1 MNNTYTMKTRP
12 NILETG
18 TPLFCDL
25 YHLTMAQAWFLD
37 GKAEDYK
44 VSEAFFRKCP
54 FGGSYLMTAGLGEF
68 MQWLER
74 WHFSKEDIESLKN
87 DRNEDGSRIF
97 NDEFLQFLE
106 GQELKVTIRAVP
118 EGELVF
124 PNEPVYSVSGPN
136 WQVELAEAALLN
148 IFNAQSLIAT
158 KASRMAYAAN
168 LDGKKRPLLEFGVRR
183 GHELG
188 GFSETRAAFIGGAAG
203 TSNKAAAKHYGIRAA
218 GTMAHSFVMSYER
231 EVDAF
236 KAFMRGNPH
245 NTTLLVDTYDTRE
258 GIKNAIRAAKETGIK
273 LMGIRIDSGDL
284 AYWGN
289 EARRL
294 LCEAEMPDVRLAA
307 SNDLDEYLIENLIMV
322 QKAPYDIFAAG
333 TKLVTAYDTPALN
346 VGVTPIELRET
357 VYLCAPFVG
366 FPKTLNALGV
376 INEVFA
382 ERGIKLPLESQGKTA
397 EEERFAA
404 GSAIQQPLYGNEIK
418 EALAVLPGN
427 MGEDAA
433 RFLTEFCFG
442 DIYTRGGLDV
452 KTRELLAIGIL
463 VTTGNMQTLQSH
475 IAGSIRAGNSP
486 ETVTAAIIQ
495 CMPYVGFPNALNA
508 LKVLKDTLK

>member
-1 MNNTYTMKTRP
+1 MLKGIMGVAVAVLFSVSAASAVVTEQGGENMSRTEICKQNYRRLFNGEALTDAGNDPEMMKMLQKYIFGEVFAVGSLDIKTR
-12 NILETG
+12 EM
-18 TPLFCDL
+18 
-25 YHLTMAQAWFLD
+25 LTVVSLSAQQALPQL
-37 GKAEDYK
+37 KAH
-44 VSEAFFRKCP
+44 A
-54 FGGSYLMTAGLGEF
+54 
-68 MQWLER
+68 
-74 WHFSKEDIESLKN
+74 
-87 DRNEDGSRIF
+87 
-97 NDEFLQFLE
+97 
-106 GQELKVTIRAVP
+106 
-118 EGELVF
+118 
-124 PNEPVYSVSGPN
+124 
-136 WQVELAEAALLN
+136 
-148 IFNAQSLIAT
+148 NA
-158 KASRMAYAAN
+158 
-168 LDGKKRPLLEFGVRR
+168 
-183 GHELG
+183 
-188 GFSETRAAFIGGAAG
+188 
-203 TSNKAAAKHYGIRAA
+203 
-218 GTMAHSFVMSYER
+218 
-231 EVDAF
+231 
-236 KAFMRGNPH
+236 
-245 NTTLLVDTYDTRE
+245 
-258 GIKNAIRAAKETGIK
+258 
-273 LMGIRIDSGDL
+273 
-284 AYWGN
+284 
-289 EARRL
+289 
-294 LCEAEMPDVRLAA
+294 
-307 SNDLDEYLIENLIMV
+307 
-322 QKAPYDIFAAG
+322 
-333 TKLVTAYDTPALN
+333 ALN

-418 EALAVLPGN
+418 EALAGLPGN

>member
-1 MNNTYTMKTRP
+1 MLKGIM
-12 NILETG
+12 G
-18 TPLFCDL
+18 VAVAVLF
-25 YHLTMAQAWFLD
+25 
-37 GKAEDYK
+37 
-44 VSEAFFRKCP
+44 
-54 FGGSYLMTAGLGEF
+54 
-68 MQWLER
+68 
-74 WHFSKEDIESLKN
+74 
-87 DRNEDGSRIF
+87 
-97 NDEFLQFLE
+97 
-106 GQELKVTIRAVP
+106 
-118 EGELVF
+118 
-124 PNEPVYSVSGPN
+124 SVSAASAAVIEQGGEN
-136 WQVELAEAALLN
+136 MSRTEICKQNYRRLFNGEALTDAGNDPEMMKMLQKY
-148 IFNAQSLIAT
+148 IFGEVFAVGSL
-158 KASRMAYAAN
+158 
-168 LDGKKRPLLEFGVRR
+168 D
-183 GHELG
+183 
-188 GFSETRAAFIGGAAG
+188 
-203 TSNKAAAKHYGIRAA
+203 
-218 GTMAHSFVMSYER
+218 
-231 EVDAF
+231 
-236 KAFMRGNPH
+236 
-245 NTTLLVDTYDTRE
+245 
-258 GIKNAIRAAKETGIK
+258 IKNR
-273 LMGIRIDSGDL
+273 
-284 AYWGN
+284 
-289 EARRL
+289 
-294 LCEAEMPDVRLAA
+294 EMLTVVSLSAQQALPQL
-307 SNDLDEYLIENLIMV
+307 
-322 QKAPYDIFAAG
+322 KAHANA
-333 TKLVTAYDTPALN
+333 ALN

-382 ERGIKLPLESQGKTA
+382 ERGITLPLESQGKTA

-418 EALAVLPGN
+418 EALAGLPGN

>member
-1 MNNTYTMKTRP
+1 MLKGIMGVAVAVLFSVSAASAAVIEQGGENMSRTEICKQNYRRLFNGEALTDAGNDPEMMKMLQKYIFGEVFAVGSLDIKTR
-12 NILETG
+12 EM
-18 TPLFCDL
+18 
-25 YHLTMAQAWFLD
+25 LTVVSLSAQQALPQL
-37 GKAEDYK
+37 KAH
-44 VSEAFFRKCP
+44 A
-54 FGGSYLMTAGLGEF
+54 
-68 MQWLER
+68 
-74 WHFSKEDIESLKN
+74 
-87 DRNEDGSRIF
+87 
-97 NDEFLQFLE
+97 
-106 GQELKVTIRAVP
+106 
-118 EGELVF
+118 
-124 PNEPVYSVSGPN
+124 
-136 WQVELAEAALLN
+136 
-148 IFNAQSLIAT
+148 NA
-158 KASRMAYAAN
+158 
-168 LDGKKRPLLEFGVRR
+168 
-183 GHELG
+183 
-188 GFSETRAAFIGGAAG
+188 
-203 TSNKAAAKHYGIRAA
+203 
-218 GTMAHSFVMSYER
+218 
-231 EVDAF
+231 
-236 KAFMRGNPH
+236 
-245 NTTLLVDTYDTRE
+245 
-258 GIKNAIRAAKETGIK
+258 
-273 LMGIRIDSGDL
+273 
-284 AYWGN
+284 
-289 EARRL
+289 
-294 LCEAEMPDVRLAA
+294 
-307 SNDLDEYLIENLIMV
+307 
-322 QKAPYDIFAAG
+322 
-333 TKLVTAYDTPALN
+333 ALN
-346 VGVTPIELRET
+346 VGVTPIELKET

-418 EALAVLPGN
+418 EALAGLPGN

>member
-1 MNNTYTMKTRP
+1 MLKGIMGVAVAVLFSVSAASAVVIEQGGENMSRTEICKQNYRRLFNGEALTDAGNDPEMMKMLQKYIFGEVFAVGSLDIKTR
-12 NILETG
+12 EM
-18 TPLFCDL
+18 
-25 YHLTMAQAWFLD
+25 LTVVSLSAQQALPQL
-37 GKAEDYK
+37 KAH
-44 VSEAFFRKCP
+44 A
-54 FGGSYLMTAGLGEF
+54 
-68 MQWLER
+68 
-74 WHFSKEDIESLKN
+74 
-87 DRNEDGSRIF
+87 
-97 NDEFLQFLE
+97 
-106 GQELKVTIRAVP
+106 
-118 EGELVF
+118 
-124 PNEPVYSVSGPN
+124 
-136 WQVELAEAALLN
+136 
-148 IFNAQSLIAT
+148 NA
-158 KASRMAYAAN
+158 
-168 LDGKKRPLLEFGVRR
+168 
-183 GHELG
+183 
-188 GFSETRAAFIGGAAG
+188 
-203 TSNKAAAKHYGIRAA
+203 
-218 GTMAHSFVMSYER
+218 
-231 EVDAF
+231 
-236 KAFMRGNPH
+236 
-245 NTTLLVDTYDTRE
+245 
-258 GIKNAIRAAKETGIK
+258 
-273 LMGIRIDSGDL
+273 
-284 AYWGN
+284 
-289 EARRL
+289 
-294 LCEAEMPDVRLAA
+294 
-307 SNDLDEYLIENLIMV
+307 
-322 QKAPYDIFAAG
+322 
-333 TKLVTAYDTPALN
+333 ALN

-418 EALAVLPGN
+418 EALAGLPGN

-475 IAGSIRAGNSP
+475 IVGSIRAGNSP

>member
-1 MNNTYTMKTRP
+1 MLKGIMGVAVAVLFSVSAAPAAVTEQGGENMSRTEICKQNYRRLFNGEALTDAGNDPEMMKMLQKYIFGEVFAVGSLDIKTR
-12 NILETG
+12 EM
-18 TPLFCDL
+18 
-25 YHLTMAQAWFLD
+25 LTVVSLSAQQALPQL
-37 GKAEDYK
+37 KAH
-44 VSEAFFRKCP
+44 A
-54 FGGSYLMTAGLGEF
+54 
-68 MQWLER
+68 
-74 WHFSKEDIESLKN
+74 
-87 DRNEDGSRIF
+87 
-97 NDEFLQFLE
+97 
-106 GQELKVTIRAVP
+106 
-118 EGELVF
+118 
-124 PNEPVYSVSGPN
+124 
-136 WQVELAEAALLN
+136 
-148 IFNAQSLIAT
+148 NA
-158 KASRMAYAAN
+158 
-168 LDGKKRPLLEFGVRR
+168 
-183 GHELG
+183 
-188 GFSETRAAFIGGAAG
+188 
-203 TSNKAAAKHYGIRAA
+203 
-218 GTMAHSFVMSYER
+218 
-231 EVDAF
+231 
-236 KAFMRGNPH
+236 
-245 NTTLLVDTYDTRE
+245 
-258 GIKNAIRAAKETGIK
+258 
-273 LMGIRIDSGDL
+273 
-284 AYWGN
+284 
-289 EARRL
+289 
-294 LCEAEMPDVRLAA
+294 
-307 SNDLDEYLIENLIMV
+307 
-322 QKAPYDIFAAG
+322 
-333 TKLVTAYDTPALN
+333 ALN

-418 EALAVLPGN
+418 EALAGLPGN

-495 CMPYVGFPNALNA
+495 CMPYVGLPNALNA

>member
-1 MNNTYTMKTRP
+1 MLKGIMGVAVAVLFSVSAAPAAVTEQGGENMSRTEICKQNYRRLFNGEALTDAGNDPEMMKMLQKYIFGEVFAVGSLDIKTR
-12 NILETG
+12 EM
-18 TPLFCDL
+18 
-25 YHLTMAQAWFLD
+25 LTVVSLSAQQALPQL
-37 GKAEDYK
+37 KAH
-44 VSEAFFRKCP
+44 A
-54 FGGSYLMTAGLGEF
+54 
-68 MQWLER
+68 
-74 WHFSKEDIESLKN
+74 
-87 DRNEDGSRIF
+87 
-97 NDEFLQFLE
+97 
-106 GQELKVTIRAVP
+106 
-118 EGELVF
+118 
-124 PNEPVYSVSGPN
+124 
-136 WQVELAEAALLN
+136 
-148 IFNAQSLIAT
+148 NA
-158 KASRMAYAAN
+158 
-168 LDGKKRPLLEFGVRR
+168 
-183 GHELG
+183 
-188 GFSETRAAFIGGAAG
+188 
-203 TSNKAAAKHYGIRAA
+203 
-218 GTMAHSFVMSYER
+218 
-231 EVDAF
+231 
-236 KAFMRGNPH
+236 
-245 NTTLLVDTYDTRE
+245 
-258 GIKNAIRAAKETGIK
+258 
-273 LMGIRIDSGDL
+273 
-284 AYWGN
+284 
-289 EARRL
+289 
-294 LCEAEMPDVRLAA
+294 
-307 SNDLDEYLIENLIMV
+307 
-322 QKAPYDIFAAG
+322 
-333 TKLVTAYDTPALN
+333 ALN

-382 ERGIKLPLESQGKTA
+382 ERGITLPLESQGKTA

-418 EALAVLPGN
+418 EALAGLPGN

>member
-1 MNNTYTMKTRP
+1 MLKGIMGVAVAVLFSVSAASAAVIEQGGENMSRTEICKQNYRRLFNGEALTDAGNDPEMIKKLQKGGGGDVFAVGSLDIKTR
-12 NILETG
+12 EM
-18 TPLFCDL
+18 
-25 YHLTMAQAWFLD
+25 LTVVSLSAQQALPQL
-37 GKAEDYK
+37 KAH
-44 VSEAFFRKCP
+44 A
-54 FGGSYLMTAGLGEF
+54 
-68 MQWLER
+68 
-74 WHFSKEDIESLKN
+74 
-87 DRNEDGSRIF
+87 
-97 NDEFLQFLE
+97 
-106 GQELKVTIRAVP
+106 
-118 EGELVF
+118 
-124 PNEPVYSVSGPN
+124 
-136 WQVELAEAALLN
+136 
-148 IFNAQSLIAT
+148 NA
-158 KASRMAYAAN
+158 
-168 LDGKKRPLLEFGVRR
+168 
-183 GHELG
+183 
-188 GFSETRAAFIGGAAG
+188 
-203 TSNKAAAKHYGIRAA
+203 
-218 GTMAHSFVMSYER
+218 
-231 EVDAF
+231 
-236 KAFMRGNPH
+236 
-245 NTTLLVDTYDTRE
+245 
-258 GIKNAIRAAKETGIK
+258 
-273 LMGIRIDSGDL
+273 
-284 AYWGN
+284 
-289 EARRL
+289 
-294 LCEAEMPDVRLAA
+294 
-307 SNDLDEYLIENLIMV
+307 
-322 QKAPYDIFAAG
+322 
-333 TKLVTAYDTPALN
+333 ALN

-418 EALAVLPGN
+418 EALAGLPGN

>member
-1 MNNTYTMKTRP
+1 MLKGIMGVAVAVLFSVSAAPAAVTEQGGENMSRTEICKQNYRRLFNGEALTDAGNDPEMMKMLQKYIFGEVFAVGSLDIKTR
-12 NILETG
+12 EM
-18 TPLFCDL
+18 
-25 YHLTMAQAWFLD
+25 LTVVSLSAQQALPQL
-37 GKAEDYK
+37 KAH
-44 VSEAFFRKCP
+44 A
-54 FGGSYLMTAGLGEF
+54 
-68 MQWLER
+68 
-74 WHFSKEDIESLKN
+74 
-87 DRNEDGSRIF
+87 
-97 NDEFLQFLE
+97 
-106 GQELKVTIRAVP
+106 
-118 EGELVF
+118 
-124 PNEPVYSVSGPN
+124 
-136 WQVELAEAALLN
+136 
-148 IFNAQSLIAT
+148 NA
-158 KASRMAYAAN
+158 
-168 LDGKKRPLLEFGVRR
+168 
-183 GHELG
+183 
-188 GFSETRAAFIGGAAG
+188 
-203 TSNKAAAKHYGIRAA
+203 
-218 GTMAHSFVMSYER
+218 
-231 EVDAF
+231 
-236 KAFMRGNPH
+236 
-245 NTTLLVDTYDTRE
+245 
-258 GIKNAIRAAKETGIK
+258 
-273 LMGIRIDSGDL
+273 
-284 AYWGN
+284 
-289 EARRL
+289 
-294 LCEAEMPDVRLAA
+294 
-307 SNDLDEYLIENLIMV
+307 
-322 QKAPYDIFAAG
+322 
-333 TKLVTAYDTPALN
+333 ALN

-382 ERGIKLPLESQGKTA
+382 ERGNKLPLESQGKTA

-418 EALAVLPGN
+418 EALAGLPGN

>member
-1 MNNTYTMKTRP
+1 MLKGIMGVAVAVLFSVSAAPAAVTEQGGENMSRTEICKQNYRRLFKGEALTDAGNDPEMMKMLQKYIFGEVFAVGSLDIKTR
-12 NILETG
+12 EM
-18 TPLFCDL
+18 
-25 YHLTMAQAWFLD
+25 LTVVSLSAQQALPQL
-37 GKAEDYK
+37 KAH
-44 VSEAFFRKCP
+44 A
-54 FGGSYLMTAGLGEF
+54 
-68 MQWLER
+68 
-74 WHFSKEDIESLKN
+74 
-87 DRNEDGSRIF
+87 
-97 NDEFLQFLE
+97 
-106 GQELKVTIRAVP
+106 
-118 EGELVF
+118 
-124 PNEPVYSVSGPN
+124 
-136 WQVELAEAALLN
+136 
-148 IFNAQSLIAT
+148 NA
-158 KASRMAYAAN
+158 
-168 LDGKKRPLLEFGVRR
+168 
-183 GHELG
+183 
-188 GFSETRAAFIGGAAG
+188 
-203 TSNKAAAKHYGIRAA
+203 
-218 GTMAHSFVMSYER
+218 
-231 EVDAF
+231 
-236 KAFMRGNPH
+236 
-245 NTTLLVDTYDTRE
+245 
-258 GIKNAIRAAKETGIK
+258 
-273 LMGIRIDSGDL
+273 
-284 AYWGN
+284 
-289 EARRL
+289 
-294 LCEAEMPDVRLAA
+294 
-307 SNDLDEYLIENLIMV
+307 
-322 QKAPYDIFAAG
+322 
-333 TKLVTAYDTPALN
+333 ALN

-382 ERGIKLPLESQGKTA
+382 ERGIKLPLESQGKTD

-418 EALAVLPGN
+418 EALAGLPGN

>member
-1 MNNTYTMKTRP
+1 MLKGIMGVAVAVLFSVSAASAAVIEQGGENMSRTEICKQNYRRLFNGEALTDAGNDPEMMKMLQKYIFGEVFAVGSLDIKTR
-12 NILETG
+12 EM
-18 TPLFCDL
+18 
-25 YHLTMAQAWFLD
+25 LTVVSLSAQQALPQL
-37 GKAEDYK
+37 KAH
-44 VSEAFFRKCP
+44 A
-54 FGGSYLMTAGLGEF
+54 
-68 MQWLER
+68 
-74 WHFSKEDIESLKN
+74 
-87 DRNEDGSRIF
+87 
-97 NDEFLQFLE
+97 
-106 GQELKVTIRAVP
+106 
-118 EGELVF
+118 
-124 PNEPVYSVSGPN
+124 
-136 WQVELAEAALLN
+136 
-148 IFNAQSLIAT
+148 NA
-158 KASRMAYAAN
+158 
-168 LDGKKRPLLEFGVRR
+168 
-183 GHELG
+183 
-188 GFSETRAAFIGGAAG
+188 
-203 TSNKAAAKHYGIRAA
+203 
-218 GTMAHSFVMSYER
+218 
-231 EVDAF
+231 
-236 KAFMRGNPH
+236 
-245 NTTLLVDTYDTRE
+245 
-258 GIKNAIRAAKETGIK
+258 
-273 LMGIRIDSGDL
+273 
-284 AYWGN
+284 
-289 EARRL
+289 
-294 LCEAEMPDVRLAA
+294 
-307 SNDLDEYLIENLIMV
+307 
-322 QKAPYDIFAAG
+322 
-333 TKLVTAYDTPALN
+333 ALN

-404 GSAIQQPLYGNEIK
+404 GSAIQQPLYSNEIK
-418 EALAVLPGN
+418 EALAGLPGN

>member
-1 MNNTYTMKTRP
+1 MLKGIMGVAVAVLFSVSAAPAAVTEQGGENMSRTEICKQNYRRLFNGEALTDVGNDPEMMKMLQKYIFGEVFAVGSLDIKTR
-12 NILETG
+12 EM
-18 TPLFCDL
+18 
-25 YHLTMAQAWFLD
+25 LTVVSLSAQQALPQL
-37 GKAEDYK
+37 KAH
-44 VSEAFFRKCP
+44 A
-54 FGGSYLMTAGLGEF
+54 
-68 MQWLER
+68 
-74 WHFSKEDIESLKN
+74 
-87 DRNEDGSRIF
+87 
-97 NDEFLQFLE
+97 
-106 GQELKVTIRAVP
+106 
-118 EGELVF
+118 
-124 PNEPVYSVSGPN
+124 
-136 WQVELAEAALLN
+136 
-148 IFNAQSLIAT
+148 NA
-158 KASRMAYAAN
+158 
-168 LDGKKRPLLEFGVRR
+168 
-183 GHELG
+183 
-188 GFSETRAAFIGGAAG
+188 
-203 TSNKAAAKHYGIRAA
+203 
-218 GTMAHSFVMSYER
+218 
-231 EVDAF
+231 
-236 KAFMRGNPH
+236 
-245 NTTLLVDTYDTRE
+245 
-258 GIKNAIRAAKETGIK
+258 
-273 LMGIRIDSGDL
+273 
-284 AYWGN
+284 
-289 EARRL
+289 
-294 LCEAEMPDVRLAA
+294 
-307 SNDLDEYLIENLIMV
+307 
-322 QKAPYDIFAAG
+322 
-333 TKLVTAYDTPALN
+333 ALN

-404 GSAIQQPLYGNEIK
+404 GFAIQQPLYGNEIK
-418 EALAVLPGN
+418 EALAGLPGN

>member
-1 MNNTYTMKTRP
+1 MLKGIM
-12 NILETG
+12 G
-18 TPLFCDL
+18 VAVAVAVLF
-25 YHLTMAQAWFLD
+25 
-37 GKAEDYK
+37 
-44 VSEAFFRKCP
+44 
-54 FGGSYLMTAGLGEF
+54 
-68 MQWLER
+68 
-74 WHFSKEDIESLKN
+74 
-87 DRNEDGSRIF
+87 
-97 NDEFLQFLE
+97 
-106 GQELKVTIRAVP
+106 
-118 EGELVF
+118 
-124 PNEPVYSVSGPN
+124 SVS
-136 WQVELAEAALLN
+136 AASAAVIEQGGEN
-148 IFNAQSLIAT
+148 M
-158 KASRMAYAAN
+158 SRTEICKQNY
-168 LDGKKRPLLEFGVRR
+168 
-183 GHELG
+183 
-188 GFSETRAAFIGGAAG
+188 
-203 TSNKAAAKHYGIRAA
+203 
-218 GTMAHSFVMSYER
+218 
-231 EVDAF
+231 
-236 KAFMRGNPH
+236 
-245 NTTLLVDTYDTRE
+245 
-258 GIKNAIRAAKETGIK
+258 
-273 LMGIRIDSGDL
+273 
-284 AYWGN
+284 
-289 EARRL
+289 RRL
-294 LCEAEMPDVRLAA
+294 FNGEALTDVGNDPEMMKMLQKYIFGEVFAVG
-307 SNDLDEYLIENLIMV
+307 SLDIKIREMLTVVSLSA
-322 QKAPYDIFAAG
+322 QQALPQLKAHANA
-333 TKLVTAYDTPALN
+333 ALN

-418 EALAVLPGN
+418 EALVGLPGN

>member
-1 MNNTYTMKTRP
+1 MLKGIMGVAVAVLFSVSAASAAVIEQGGENMSRTEICKQNYRRLFNGEALTDAGNDPEMMKMLQKYIFGEVFAVGSLDIKTR
-12 NILETG
+12 EM
-18 TPLFCDL
+18 
-25 YHLTMAQAWFLD
+25 LTVVSLSAQQALPQL
-37 GKAEDYK
+37 KAH
-44 VSEAFFRKCP
+44 A
-54 FGGSYLMTAGLGEF
+54 
-68 MQWLER
+68 
-74 WHFSKEDIESLKN
+74 
-87 DRNEDGSRIF
+87 
-97 NDEFLQFLE
+97 
-106 GQELKVTIRAVP
+106 
-118 EGELVF
+118 
-124 PNEPVYSVSGPN
+124 
-136 WQVELAEAALLN
+136 
-148 IFNAQSLIAT
+148 NA
-158 KASRMAYAAN
+158 
-168 LDGKKRPLLEFGVRR
+168 
-183 GHELG
+183 
-188 GFSETRAAFIGGAAG
+188 
-203 TSNKAAAKHYGIRAA
+203 
-218 GTMAHSFVMSYER
+218 
-231 EVDAF
+231 
-236 KAFMRGNPH
+236 
-245 NTTLLVDTYDTRE
+245 
-258 GIKNAIRAAKETGIK
+258 
-273 LMGIRIDSGDL
+273 
-284 AYWGN
+284 
-289 EARRL
+289 
-294 LCEAEMPDVRLAA
+294 
-307 SNDLDEYLIENLIMV
+307 
-322 QKAPYDIFAAG
+322 
-333 TKLVTAYDTPALN
+333 ALN

-418 EALAVLPGN
+418 EALAGLPGN

-486 ETVTAAIIQ
+486 ETVTAVIIQ

>member
-1 MNNTYTMKTRP
+1 MLKGIMGVAVAVLFSVSAAPAAVIEQGGENMSRTEICKQNYRRLFNGEALTDAGNDPEMMKMLQKYIFGEVFAVGSLDIKTR
-12 NILETG
+12 EM
-18 TPLFCDL
+18 
-25 YHLTMAQAWFLD
+25 LTVVSLSAQQALPQL
-37 GKAEDYK
+37 KAH
-44 VSEAFFRKCP
+44 A
-54 FGGSYLMTAGLGEF
+54 
-68 MQWLER
+68 
-74 WHFSKEDIESLKN
+74 
-87 DRNEDGSRIF
+87 
-97 NDEFLQFLE
+97 
-106 GQELKVTIRAVP
+106 
-118 EGELVF
+118 
-124 PNEPVYSVSGPN
+124 
-136 WQVELAEAALLN
+136 
-148 IFNAQSLIAT
+148 NA
-158 KASRMAYAAN
+158 
-168 LDGKKRPLLEFGVRR
+168 
-183 GHELG
+183 
-188 GFSETRAAFIGGAAG
+188 
-203 TSNKAAAKHYGIRAA
+203 
-218 GTMAHSFVMSYER
+218 
-231 EVDAF
+231 
-236 KAFMRGNPH
+236 
-245 NTTLLVDTYDTRE
+245 
-258 GIKNAIRAAKETGIK
+258 
-273 LMGIRIDSGDL
+273 
-284 AYWGN
+284 
-289 EARRL
+289 
-294 LCEAEMPDVRLAA
+294 
-307 SNDLDEYLIENLIMV
+307 
-322 QKAPYDIFAAG
+322 
-333 TKLVTAYDTPALN
+333 ALN

-418 EALAVLPGN
+418 EALAGLPGN

>member
-1 MNNTYTMKTRP
+1 MLKGIMGVAVAVLFSVSAAPAAVTEQGGENMSRTEICKQNYRRLFNGEALTDAGNDPEMMKMLQKYIFGEVFAVGSLDIKTR
-12 NILETG
+12 EM
-18 TPLFCDL
+18 
-25 YHLTMAQAWFLD
+25 LTVVSLSAQQALPQL
-37 GKAEDYK
+37 KAH
-44 VSEAFFRKCP
+44 A
-54 FGGSYLMTAGLGEF
+54 
-68 MQWLER
+68 
-74 WHFSKEDIESLKN
+74 
-87 DRNEDGSRIF
+87 
-97 NDEFLQFLE
+97 
-106 GQELKVTIRAVP
+106 
-118 EGELVF
+118 
-124 PNEPVYSVSGPN
+124 
-136 WQVELAEAALLN
+136 
-148 IFNAQSLIAT
+148 NA
-158 KASRMAYAAN
+158 
-168 LDGKKRPLLEFGVRR
+168 
-183 GHELG
+183 
-188 GFSETRAAFIGGAAG
+188 
-203 TSNKAAAKHYGIRAA
+203 
-218 GTMAHSFVMSYER
+218 
-231 EVDAF
+231 
-236 KAFMRGNPH
+236 
-245 NTTLLVDTYDTRE
+245 
-258 GIKNAIRAAKETGIK
+258 
-273 LMGIRIDSGDL
+273 
-284 AYWGN
+284 
-289 EARRL
+289 
-294 LCEAEMPDVRLAA
+294 
-307 SNDLDEYLIENLIMV
+307 
-322 QKAPYDIFAAG
+322 
-333 TKLVTAYDTPALN
+333 ALN

-418 EALAVLPGN
+418 EALAGLPGN

-495 CMPYVGFPNALNA
+495 CIPYVGFPNALNA

>member
-1 MNNTYTMKTRP
+1 MLKGIMGVAVAVLFSVSAASAVVIEQGGENMSRTEICKQNYRRLFNGEALTDAGNDPEMMKMLQKYIFGEVFAVGSLDIKTR
-12 NILETG
+12 EM
-18 TPLFCDL
+18 
-25 YHLTMAQAWFLD
+25 LTVVSLSAQQALPQL
-37 GKAEDYK
+37 KAH
-44 VSEAFFRKCP
+44 A
-54 FGGSYLMTAGLGEF
+54 
-68 MQWLER
+68 
-74 WHFSKEDIESLKN
+74 
-87 DRNEDGSRIF
+87 
-97 NDEFLQFLE
+97 
-106 GQELKVTIRAVP
+106 
-118 EGELVF
+118 
-124 PNEPVYSVSGPN
+124 
-136 WQVELAEAALLN
+136 
-148 IFNAQSLIAT
+148 NA
-158 KASRMAYAAN
+158 
-168 LDGKKRPLLEFGVRR
+168 
-183 GHELG
+183 
-188 GFSETRAAFIGGAAG
+188 
-203 TSNKAAAKHYGIRAA
+203 
-218 GTMAHSFVMSYER
+218 
-231 EVDAF
+231 
-236 KAFMRGNPH
+236 
-245 NTTLLVDTYDTRE
+245 
-258 GIKNAIRAAKETGIK
+258 
-273 LMGIRIDSGDL
+273 
-284 AYWGN
+284 
-289 EARRL
+289 
-294 LCEAEMPDVRLAA
+294 
-307 SNDLDEYLIENLIMV
+307 
-322 QKAPYDIFAAG
+322 
-333 TKLVTAYDTPALN
+333 ALN

-418 EALAVLPGN
+418 EALAGLPGN

>member
-1 MNNTYTMKTRP
+1 MLKGIMGVAVAVLFSVSAAPAAVTEQGGENMSRTEICKQNYRRLFNGEALTDAGNDPEMMKMLQKYIFGEVFAVGSLDIKTR
-12 NILETG
+12 EM
-18 TPLFCDL
+18 
-25 YHLTMAQAWFLD
+25 LTVVSLSAQQALPQL
-37 GKAEDYK
+37 KAH
-44 VSEAFFRKCP
+44 A
-54 FGGSYLMTAGLGEF
+54 
-68 MQWLER
+68 
-74 WHFSKEDIESLKN
+74 
-87 DRNEDGSRIF
+87 
-97 NDEFLQFLE
+97 
-106 GQELKVTIRAVP
+106 
-118 EGELVF
+118 
-124 PNEPVYSVSGPN
+124 
-136 WQVELAEAALLN
+136 
-148 IFNAQSLIAT
+148 NA
-158 KASRMAYAAN
+158 
-168 LDGKKRPLLEFGVRR
+168 
-183 GHELG
+183 
-188 GFSETRAAFIGGAAG
+188 
-203 TSNKAAAKHYGIRAA
+203 
-218 GTMAHSFVMSYER
+218 
-231 EVDAF
+231 
-236 KAFMRGNPH
+236 
-245 NTTLLVDTYDTRE
+245 
-258 GIKNAIRAAKETGIK
+258 
-273 LMGIRIDSGDL
+273 
-284 AYWGN
+284 
-289 EARRL
+289 
-294 LCEAEMPDVRLAA
+294 
-307 SNDLDEYLIENLIMV
+307 
-322 QKAPYDIFAAG
+322 
-333 TKLVTAYDTPALN
+333 ALN

-418 EALAVLPGN
+418 EALAGLPGN

-442 DIYTRGGLDV
+442 DIYTSGGLDV

>member
-1 MNNTYTMKTRP
+1 MLKGIMGVAVAVLFSVSAASAAVIEQGGENMSRTEICKQNYRRLFNGEALTDAGNDPEMMKMLQKYIFGEVFAVGSLDIKTR
-12 NILETG
+12 EM
-18 TPLFCDL
+18 
-25 YHLTMAQAWFLD
+25 LTVVSLSAQQALPQL
-37 GKAEDYK
+37 KAH
-44 VSEAFFRKCP
+44 A
-54 FGGSYLMTAGLGEF
+54 
-68 MQWLER
+68 
-74 WHFSKEDIESLKN
+74 
-87 DRNEDGSRIF
+87 
-97 NDEFLQFLE
+97 
-106 GQELKVTIRAVP
+106 
-118 EGELVF
+118 
-124 PNEPVYSVSGPN
+124 
-136 WQVELAEAALLN
+136 
-148 IFNAQSLIAT
+148 NA
-158 KASRMAYAAN
+158 
-168 LDGKKRPLLEFGVRR
+168 
-183 GHELG
+183 
-188 GFSETRAAFIGGAAG
+188 
-203 TSNKAAAKHYGIRAA
+203 
-218 GTMAHSFVMSYER
+218 
-231 EVDAF
+231 
-236 KAFMRGNPH
+236 
-245 NTTLLVDTYDTRE
+245 
-258 GIKNAIRAAKETGIK
+258 
-273 LMGIRIDSGDL
+273 
-284 AYWGN
+284 
-289 EARRL
+289 
-294 LCEAEMPDVRLAA
+294 
-307 SNDLDEYLIENLIMV
+307 
-322 QKAPYDIFAAG
+322 
-333 TKLVTAYDTPALN
+333 ALN

-418 EALAVLPGN
+418 EVLAGLPGN

>member
-1 MNNTYTMKTRP
+1 MLKGIMGVAVAVLFSVSAASAAVIEQGGENMSRTEICKQNYRRLFNGEALTDAGNDPEMMKMLQKYIFGEVFAVGSLDIKTR
-12 NILETG
+12 EM
-18 TPLFCDL
+18 
-25 YHLTMAQAWFLD
+25 LTVVSLSAQQALPQL
-37 GKAEDYK
+37 KAH
-44 VSEAFFRKCP
+44 A
-54 FGGSYLMTAGLGEF
+54 
-68 MQWLER
+68 
-74 WHFSKEDIESLKN
+74 
-87 DRNEDGSRIF
+87 
-97 NDEFLQFLE
+97 
-106 GQELKVTIRAVP
+106 
-118 EGELVF
+118 
-124 PNEPVYSVSGPN
+124 
-136 WQVELAEAALLN
+136 
-148 IFNAQSLIAT
+148 NA
-158 KASRMAYAAN
+158 
-168 LDGKKRPLLEFGVRR
+168 
-183 GHELG
+183 
-188 GFSETRAAFIGGAAG
+188 
-203 TSNKAAAKHYGIRAA
+203 
-218 GTMAHSFVMSYER
+218 
-231 EVDAF
+231 
-236 KAFMRGNPH
+236 
-245 NTTLLVDTYDTRE
+245 
-258 GIKNAIRAAKETGIK
+258 
-273 LMGIRIDSGDL
+273 
-284 AYWGN
+284 
-289 EARRL
+289 
-294 LCEAEMPDVRLAA
+294 
-307 SNDLDEYLIENLIMV
+307 
-322 QKAPYDIFAAG
+322 
-333 TKLVTAYDTPALN
+333 ALN

-418 EALAVLPGN
+418 EALVGLPGN

>member
-1 MNNTYTMKTRP
+1 MLKGIMGVAVAVLFSVSAAPAAVTEQGGENMSRTEICKQNYRRLFNGEALTDAGNDPEMMKMLQKYIFGEVFAVGSLDIKTR
-12 NILETG
+12 EM
-18 TPLFCDL
+18 
-25 YHLTMAQAWFLD
+25 LTVVSLSAQQALPQL
-37 GKAEDYK
+37 KAH
-44 VSEAFFRKCP
+44 A
-54 FGGSYLMTAGLGEF
+54 
-68 MQWLER
+68 
-74 WHFSKEDIESLKN
+74 
-87 DRNEDGSRIF
+87 
-97 NDEFLQFLE
+97 
-106 GQELKVTIRAVP
+106 
-118 EGELVF
+118 
-124 PNEPVYSVSGPN
+124 
-136 WQVELAEAALLN
+136 
-148 IFNAQSLIAT
+148 NA
-158 KASRMAYAAN
+158 
-168 LDGKKRPLLEFGVRR
+168 
-183 GHELG
+183 
-188 GFSETRAAFIGGAAG
+188 
-203 TSNKAAAKHYGIRAA
+203 
-218 GTMAHSFVMSYER
+218 
-231 EVDAF
+231 
-236 KAFMRGNPH
+236 
-245 NTTLLVDTYDTRE
+245 
-258 GIKNAIRAAKETGIK
+258 
-273 LMGIRIDSGDL
+273 
-284 AYWGN
+284 
-289 EARRL
+289 
-294 LCEAEMPDVRLAA
+294 
-307 SNDLDEYLIENLIMV
+307 
-322 QKAPYDIFAAG
+322 
-333 TKLVTAYDTPALN
+333 ALN

-418 EALAVLPGN
+418 EALAGLPGN

-495 CMPYVGFPNALNA
+495 CMPYVGFPNGLNA

>member
-1 MNNTYTMKTRP
+1 MLKGIMGVAVAVLFSVSAAPAAVTEQGGENMSRTEICKQNYRRLFNGEALTDAGNDPEMMKMLQKYIFGEVFAVGSLDIKTR
-12 NILETG
+12 EM
-18 TPLFCDL
+18 
-25 YHLTMAQAWFLD
+25 LTVVSLSAQQALPQL
-37 GKAEDYK
+37 KAH
-44 VSEAFFRKCP
+44 A
-54 FGGSYLMTAGLGEF
+54 
-68 MQWLER
+68 
-74 WHFSKEDIESLKN
+74 
-87 DRNEDGSRIF
+87 
-97 NDEFLQFLE
+97 
-106 GQELKVTIRAVP
+106 
-118 EGELVF
+118 
-124 PNEPVYSVSGPN
+124 
-136 WQVELAEAALLN
+136 
-148 IFNAQSLIAT
+148 NA
-158 KASRMAYAAN
+158 
-168 LDGKKRPLLEFGVRR
+168 
-183 GHELG
+183 
-188 GFSETRAAFIGGAAG
+188 
-203 TSNKAAAKHYGIRAA
+203 
-218 GTMAHSFVMSYER
+218 
-231 EVDAF
+231 
-236 KAFMRGNPH
+236 
-245 NTTLLVDTYDTRE
+245 
-258 GIKNAIRAAKETGIK
+258 
-273 LMGIRIDSGDL
+273 
-284 AYWGN
+284 
-289 EARRL
+289 
-294 LCEAEMPDVRLAA
+294 
-307 SNDLDEYLIENLIMV
+307 
-322 QKAPYDIFAAG
+322 
-333 TKLVTAYDTPALN
+333 ALN
-346 VGVTPIELRET
+346 VGVTPIKLRET

-418 EALAVLPGN
+418 EALAGLPGN

>member
-1 MNNTYTMKTRP
+1 MLKGIMGVAVAVLFSVSAAPAAVTEQGGENMARTEICKQNYRRLFNGEALTDAGNDPEMMKMLQKYIFGEVFAVGSLDIKTR
-12 NILETG
+12 EM
-18 TPLFCDL
+18 
-25 YHLTMAQAWFLD
+25 LTVVSLSAQQALPQL
-37 GKAEDYK
+37 KAH
-44 VSEAFFRKCP
+44 A
-54 FGGSYLMTAGLGEF
+54 
-68 MQWLER
+68 
-74 WHFSKEDIESLKN
+74 
-87 DRNEDGSRIF
+87 
-97 NDEFLQFLE
+97 
-106 GQELKVTIRAVP
+106 
-118 EGELVF
+118 
-124 PNEPVYSVSGPN
+124 
-136 WQVELAEAALLN
+136 
-148 IFNAQSLIAT
+148 NA
-158 KASRMAYAAN
+158 
-168 LDGKKRPLLEFGVRR
+168 
-183 GHELG
+183 
-188 GFSETRAAFIGGAAG
+188 
-203 TSNKAAAKHYGIRAA
+203 
-218 GTMAHSFVMSYER
+218 
-231 EVDAF
+231 
-236 KAFMRGNPH
+236 
-245 NTTLLVDTYDTRE
+245 
-258 GIKNAIRAAKETGIK
+258 
-273 LMGIRIDSGDL
+273 
-284 AYWGN
+284 
-289 EARRL
+289 
-294 LCEAEMPDVRLAA
+294 
-307 SNDLDEYLIENLIMV
+307 
-322 QKAPYDIFAAG
+322 
-333 TKLVTAYDTPALN
+333 ALN

-418 EALAVLPGN
+418 EALAGLPGN

>member
-1 MNNTYTMKTRP
+1 MLKGIMGVAVAVLFSVSAAPAAVTEQGVENLSRTEICYQNYRRLFNGEALTDAGNDPEMMKMLQKYIFGEVFAVGSLDIKTR
-12 NILETG
+12 EM
-18 TPLFCDL
+18 
-25 YHLTMAQAWFLD
+25 LTVVSLSAQQALPQL
-37 GKAEDYK
+37 KAH
-44 VSEAFFRKCP
+44 A
-54 FGGSYLMTAGLGEF
+54 
-68 MQWLER
+68 
-74 WHFSKEDIESLKN
+74 
-87 DRNEDGSRIF
+87 
-97 NDEFLQFLE
+97 
-106 GQELKVTIRAVP
+106 
-118 EGELVF
+118 
-124 PNEPVYSVSGPN
+124 
-136 WQVELAEAALLN
+136 
-148 IFNAQSLIAT
+148 NA
-158 KASRMAYAAN
+158 
-168 LDGKKRPLLEFGVRR
+168 
-183 GHELG
+183 
-188 GFSETRAAFIGGAAG
+188 
-203 TSNKAAAKHYGIRAA
+203 
-218 GTMAHSFVMSYER
+218 
-231 EVDAF
+231 
-236 KAFMRGNPH
+236 
-245 NTTLLVDTYDTRE
+245 
-258 GIKNAIRAAKETGIK
+258 
-273 LMGIRIDSGDL
+273 
-284 AYWGN
+284 
-289 EARRL
+289 
-294 LCEAEMPDVRLAA
+294 
-307 SNDLDEYLIENLIMV
+307 
-322 QKAPYDIFAAG
+322 
-333 TKLVTAYDTPALN
+333 ALN

-418 EALAVLPGN
+418 EALAGLPGN

>member
-1 MNNTYTMKTRP
+1 MLKGIMGVAVAVLFSVSAASAAVIEQGGENMSRTEICKQNYRRLFNGEALTDAGNDPEMMKMLQKYIFGEVFAVGSLDIKTR
-12 NILETG
+12 EM
-18 TPLFCDL
+18 
-25 YHLTMAQAWFLD
+25 LTVVSLSAQQALPQL
-37 GKAEDYK
+37 KAH
-44 VSEAFFRKCP
+44 A
-54 FGGSYLMTAGLGEF
+54 
-68 MQWLER
+68 
-74 WHFSKEDIESLKN
+74 
-87 DRNEDGSRIF
+87 
-97 NDEFLQFLE
+97 
-106 GQELKVTIRAVP
+106 
-118 EGELVF
+118 
-124 PNEPVYSVSGPN
+124 
-136 WQVELAEAALLN
+136 
-148 IFNAQSLIAT
+148 NA
-158 KASRMAYAAN
+158 
-168 LDGKKRPLLEFGVRR
+168 
-183 GHELG
+183 
-188 GFSETRAAFIGGAAG
+188 
-203 TSNKAAAKHYGIRAA
+203 
-218 GTMAHSFVMSYER
+218 
-231 EVDAF
+231 
-236 KAFMRGNPH
+236 
-245 NTTLLVDTYDTRE
+245 
-258 GIKNAIRAAKETGIK
+258 
-273 LMGIRIDSGDL
+273 
-284 AYWGN
+284 
-289 EARRL
+289 
-294 LCEAEMPDVRLAA
+294 
-307 SNDLDEYLIENLIMV
+307 
-322 QKAPYDIFAAG
+322 
-333 TKLVTAYDTPALN
+333 ALN

-397 EEERFAA
+397 EEERLAA

-418 EALAVLPGN
+418 EALAGLPGN

>member
-1 MNNTYTMKTRP
+1 MLKGIMGVAVAVLFSVSAASAAVIEQGGENMSRTEICKQNYRRLFNGEALTDAGNDPEMMKMLQKYIFGEVFAVGSLDIKTR
-12 NILETG
+12 EM
-18 TPLFCDL
+18 
-25 YHLTMAQAWFLD
+25 LTVVSLSAQQALPQL
-37 GKAEDYK
+37 KAH
-44 VSEAFFRKCP
+44 A
-54 FGGSYLMTAGLGEF
+54 
-68 MQWLER
+68 
-74 WHFSKEDIESLKN
+74 N
-87 DRNEDGSRIF
+87 
-97 NDEFLQFLE
+97 
-106 GQELKVTIRAVP
+106 AV
-118 EGELVF
+118 
-124 PNEPVYSVSGPN
+124 
-136 WQVELAEAALLN
+136 
-148 IFNAQSLIAT
+148 
-158 KASRMAYAAN
+158 
-168 LDGKKRPLLEFGVRR
+168 
-183 GHELG
+183 
-188 GFSETRAAFIGGAAG
+188 
-203 TSNKAAAKHYGIRAA
+203 
-218 GTMAHSFVMSYER
+218 
-231 EVDAF
+231 
-236 KAFMRGNPH
+236 
-245 NTTLLVDTYDTRE
+245 
-258 GIKNAIRAAKETGIK
+258 
-273 LMGIRIDSGDL
+273 
-284 AYWGN
+284 
-289 EARRL
+289 
-294 LCEAEMPDVRLAA
+294 
-307 SNDLDEYLIENLIMV
+307 
-322 QKAPYDIFAAG
+322 
-333 TKLVTAYDTPALN
+333 LN

-418 EALAVLPGN
+418 EALAGLPGN

>member
-1 MNNTYTMKTRP
+1 MLKGIMGVAVAMLFSVSAASAAVIEQGGENMSRTEICKQNYRRLFNGEALTDAGNDPEMMKMLQKYIFGEVFAVGSLDIKTR
-12 NILETG
+12 EM
-18 TPLFCDL
+18 
-25 YHLTMAQAWFLD
+25 LTVVSLSAQQALPQL
-37 GKAEDYK
+37 KAH
-44 VSEAFFRKCP
+44 A
-54 FGGSYLMTAGLGEF
+54 
-68 MQWLER
+68 
-74 WHFSKEDIESLKN
+74 
-87 DRNEDGSRIF
+87 
-97 NDEFLQFLE
+97 
-106 GQELKVTIRAVP
+106 
-118 EGELVF
+118 
-124 PNEPVYSVSGPN
+124 
-136 WQVELAEAALLN
+136 
-148 IFNAQSLIAT
+148 NA
-158 KASRMAYAAN
+158 
-168 LDGKKRPLLEFGVRR
+168 
-183 GHELG
+183 
-188 GFSETRAAFIGGAAG
+188 
-203 TSNKAAAKHYGIRAA
+203 
-218 GTMAHSFVMSYER
+218 
-231 EVDAF
+231 
-236 KAFMRGNPH
+236 
-245 NTTLLVDTYDTRE
+245 
-258 GIKNAIRAAKETGIK
+258 
-273 LMGIRIDSGDL
+273 
-284 AYWGN
+284 
-289 EARRL
+289 
-294 LCEAEMPDVRLAA
+294 
-307 SNDLDEYLIENLIMV
+307 
-322 QKAPYDIFAAG
+322 
-333 TKLVTAYDTPALN
+333 ALN

-418 EALAVLPGN
+418 EALAGLPGN

>member
-1 MNNTYTMKTRP
+1 MLKGIMGVAVAVLFSVSAASAAVIEQGGENMSRTEICKQNYRRLFNGEALTDAGNDPEMMKMLQKYIFGEVFAVGSLDIKTR
-12 NILETG
+12 EM
-18 TPLFCDL
+18 
-25 YHLTMAQAWFLD
+25 LTVVSLSAQQALPQL
-37 GKAEDYK
+37 KAH
-44 VSEAFFRKCP
+44 A
-54 FGGSYLMTAGLGEF
+54 
-68 MQWLER
+68 
-74 WHFSKEDIESLKN
+74 
-87 DRNEDGSRIF
+87 
-97 NDEFLQFLE
+97 
-106 GQELKVTIRAVP
+106 
-118 EGELVF
+118 
-124 PNEPVYSVSGPN
+124 
-136 WQVELAEAALLN
+136 
-148 IFNAQSLIAT
+148 NA
-158 KASRMAYAAN
+158 
-168 LDGKKRPLLEFGVRR
+168 
-183 GHELG
+183 
-188 GFSETRAAFIGGAAG
+188 
-203 TSNKAAAKHYGIRAA
+203 
-218 GTMAHSFVMSYER
+218 
-231 EVDAF
+231 
-236 KAFMRGNPH
+236 
-245 NTTLLVDTYDTRE
+245 
-258 GIKNAIRAAKETGIK
+258 
-273 LMGIRIDSGDL
+273 
-284 AYWGN
+284 
-289 EARRL
+289 
-294 LCEAEMPDVRLAA
+294 
-307 SNDLDEYLIENLIMV
+307 
-322 QKAPYDIFAAG
+322 
-333 TKLVTAYDTPALN
+333 ALN

-382 ERGIKLPLESQGKTA
+382 ERGIKLPLESQGETA

-418 EALAVLPGN
+418 EALAGLPGN

>member
-1 MNNTYTMKTRP
+1 MLKGIMGVAVAVLFSVSAAPAAVTEQGGENMSRTEICKQNYRRLFNGEALTDAGNDPEMMKMLQKYIFGEVFAVGSLDIKTR
-12 NILETG
+12 EM
-18 TPLFCDL
+18 
-25 YHLTMAQAWFLD
+25 LTVVSLSAQQALPQL
-37 GKAEDYK
+37 KAH
-44 VSEAFFRKCP
+44 A
-54 FGGSYLMTAGLGEF
+54 
-68 MQWLER
+68 
-74 WHFSKEDIESLKN
+74 
-87 DRNEDGSRIF
+87 
-97 NDEFLQFLE
+97 
-106 GQELKVTIRAVP
+106 
-118 EGELVF
+118 
-124 PNEPVYSVSGPN
+124 
-136 WQVELAEAALLN
+136 
-148 IFNAQSLIAT
+148 NA
-158 KASRMAYAAN
+158 
-168 LDGKKRPLLEFGVRR
+168 
-183 GHELG
+183 
-188 GFSETRAAFIGGAAG
+188 
-203 TSNKAAAKHYGIRAA
+203 
-218 GTMAHSFVMSYER
+218 
-231 EVDAF
+231 
-236 KAFMRGNPH
+236 
-245 NTTLLVDTYDTRE
+245 
-258 GIKNAIRAAKETGIK
+258 
-273 LMGIRIDSGDL
+273 
-284 AYWGN
+284 
-289 EARRL
+289 
-294 LCEAEMPDVRLAA
+294 
-307 SNDLDEYLIENLIMV
+307 
-322 QKAPYDIFAAG
+322 
-333 TKLVTAYDTPALN
+333 ALN

-418 EALAVLPGN
+418 EALAGLPGN

>member
-1 MNNTYTMKTRP
+1 MLKGIMGVAVAVLFSVSAAPAAVTEQGGENMSRTEICKQNYRRLFNGEALTDAGNDPEMMKMLQKYIFGEVFAVGSLDIKTR
-12 NILETG
+12 EM
-18 TPLFCDL
+18 
-25 YHLTMAQAWFLD
+25 LTVVSLSAQQALPQL
-37 GKAEDYK
+37 KAH
-44 VSEAFFRKCP
+44 A
-54 FGGSYLMTAGLGEF
+54 
-68 MQWLER
+68 
-74 WHFSKEDIESLKN
+74 
-87 DRNEDGSRIF
+87 
-97 NDEFLQFLE
+97 
-106 GQELKVTIRAVP
+106 
-118 EGELVF
+118 
-124 PNEPVYSVSGPN
+124 
-136 WQVELAEAALLN
+136 
-148 IFNAQSLIAT
+148 NA
-158 KASRMAYAAN
+158 
-168 LDGKKRPLLEFGVRR
+168 
-183 GHELG
+183 
-188 GFSETRAAFIGGAAG
+188 
-203 TSNKAAAKHYGIRAA
+203 
-218 GTMAHSFVMSYER
+218 
-231 EVDAF
+231 
-236 KAFMRGNPH
+236 
-245 NTTLLVDTYDTRE
+245 
-258 GIKNAIRAAKETGIK
+258 
-273 LMGIRIDSGDL
+273 
-284 AYWGN
+284 
-289 EARRL
+289 
-294 LCEAEMPDVRLAA
+294 
-307 SNDLDEYLIENLIMV
+307 
-322 QKAPYDIFAAG
+322 
-333 TKLVTAYDTPALN
+333 ALN

-382 ERGIKLPLESQGKTA
+382 ERGITLPLESQGKTD

-418 EALAVLPGN
+418 EALAGLPGN